1 MTEEETDRWIS
12 LFGQAISFADKSA
25 IKSCEVLELLCCHIQ
40 NASYVILY
48 ASQSYMI
55 YNVLFSP
62 TTHLSRKIISALMSK
77 LRLDGASNDIPT
89 TFLTYIDDHL
99 QLYPPDN
106 GDAIY
111 HYLETIRMLA
121 VQLPQCPRGRVVSL
135 LVLLT
140 KGVCAWIY
148 DRSEITSDTGYDDN
162 VSGYKFLHMNV
173 NSISLDRLLL
183 FIAVLST
190 RSVRLPHLLK
200 FYTLSTSFSLR
211 HFKT

>member
-77 LRLDGASNDIPT
+77 LRLDGASNFMMWRHIT
-89 TFLTYIDDHL
+89 
-99 QLYPPDN
+99 
-106 GDAIY
+106 
-111 HYLETIRMLA
+111 
-121 VQLPQCPRGRVVSL
+121 LPFMS
-135 LVLLT
+135 
-140 KGVCAWIY
+140 
-148 DRSEITSDTGYDDN
+148 
-162 VSGYKFLHMNV
+162 
-173 NSISLDRLLL
+173 
-183 FIAVLST
+183 
-190 RSVRLPHLLK
+190 PHLL
-200 FYTLSTSFSLR
+200 FASVMGLIGVSSFFAQPMVMTNGGPADSTRFFAQYLFQNAFQFFKMGYACAMAWALAVVLVFMTWLLFKGSAR
-211 HFKT
+211 HIYYAGD